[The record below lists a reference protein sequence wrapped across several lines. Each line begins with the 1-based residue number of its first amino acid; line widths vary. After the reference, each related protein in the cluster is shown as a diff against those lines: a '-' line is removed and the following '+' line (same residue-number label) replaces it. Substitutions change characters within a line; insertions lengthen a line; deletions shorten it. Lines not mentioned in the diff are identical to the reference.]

1 MESIEIL
8 AVVESVSNEKGI
20 EEGIIFGALET
31 AIASASLR
39 HFHEDADISV
49 SIDRASGE
57 YSTHRHWLVEDE
69 TSEDFHKETHI
80 TESDSNMSVG
90 DTFSKDVENVVFGRI
105 ETQAARQVMMQKV
118 REAERDTIVAMFKSQ
133 DNSLM
138 NGTVKRVTRDNI
150 IVDIGNDIEAILPR
164 DQLLPGE
171 IYKINDRMRAILQI
185 KEIEGRGSQLML
197 SRTCSEMVTELFRI

>member
-57 YSTHRHWLVEDE
+57 YSTHRHWLV
-69 TSEDFHKETHI
+69 
-80 TESDSNMSVG
+80 
-90 DTFSKDVENVVFGRI
+90 
-105 ETQAARQVMMQKV
+105 MMK
-118 REAERDTIVAMFKSQ
+118 
-133 DNSLM
+133 
-138 NGTVKRVTRDNI
+138 
-150 IVDIGNDIEAILPR
+150 ILKNFIKKLI
-164 DQLLPGE
+164 LLNQTP
-171 IYKINDRMRAILQI
+171 K
-185 KEIEGRGSQLML
+185 
-197 SRTCSEMVTELFRI
+197 

>member
-57 YSTHRHWLVEDE
+57 YSTHRHWLVDDE
-69 TSEDFHKETHI
+69 NSEEFHKETHI
-80 TESDSNMSVG
+80 TESESKMSIG
-90 DTFSKDVENVVFGRI
+90 DCLLYTSP
-105 ETQAARQVMMQKV
+105 
-118 REAERDTIVAMFKSQ
+118 S
-133 DNSLM
+133 
-138 NGTVKRVTRDNI
+138 
-150 IVDIGNDIEAILPR
+150 PR
-164 DQLLPGE
+164 D
-171 IYKINDRMRAILQI
+171 
-185 KEIEGRGSQLML
+185 S
-197 SRTCSEMVTELFRI
+197 

>member
-69 TSEDFHKETHI
+69 TSEDFHKETHV
-80 TESDSNMSVG
+80 TESDSNMS
-90 DTFSKDVENVVFGRI
+90 S
-105 ETQAARQVMMQKV
+105 
-118 REAERDTIVAMFKSQ
+118 
-133 DNSLM
+133 
-138 NGTVKRVTRDNI
+138 
-150 IVDIGNDIEAILPR
+150 AILFPR
-164 DQLLPGE
+164 ML
-171 IYKINDRMRAILQI
+171 R
-185 KEIEGRGSQLML
+185 ML
-197 SRTCSEMVTELFRI
+197 SLEESKLRQQDKS